1 MEQVVAGG
9 GYSSLYMGNE
19 VQVLN
24 EDADYD
30 GWQSRLSDAFFSRN
44 QSDSPVIMF
53 LDEDELARIF
63 PESSDPVESLRS
75 AVVAELRQTAGP
87 TVLDHI
93 HRRMAR
99 WRAGLQ
105 ELPPPCLPLL
115 AITVVAGSLMQNDG
129 NFSASAYY
137 PRLVGLLAGRNNL
150 LAAQGVKS
158 HFDEVAEMWES
169 LDSWILSHR
178 ETVGPSTIETHKTFN
193 RIGYPLSQTIM
204 RSSDRERL
212 FEFFDRIQVKERP
225 DATADELLR
234 LLRWWLDRPRGFSQR
249 FTDLVQQGNGHSL
262 LLGVISKLATQE
274 RTMPAP
280 SKGPIRLELR
290 LSIDLER
297 WSATW
302 VIPVRKEVD
311 RDELRF
317 NGGPTCS
324 IQKPEYGANYEIC
337 GALPDVPH
345 SIHHGLR
352 GTGTASVLVKDAR
365 SLWILRMEPL
375 SNTWQS
381 TDAITPMED
390 HTLAVRDTE
399 TAALKRFLDHNA
411 EPGFRKLR
419 RQLIPGWDIFAEV
432 RLTGTIDS
440 SPGMTFPGLS
450 VVSAE
455 EAGASPKLVGGLP
468 LRSMVGGRHYLA
480 GGEPHLLLPVRNT
493 TDPVSLVLD
502 GRPTGDLI
510 KPNGSAFPLRFFGPF
525 TEGKHVVEVD
535 GVALEFFIHSGGQ
548 GLTLRQP
555 PAELPQ
561 DLSCREKPMSRPLFA
576 MCRRGGNAVLWF
588 VLPSGRV
595 QKVTEPAS
603 PHCLD
608 ELGFPRS
615 YRWKVLIPEHVAWAV
630 AERSG
635 KFTKPLLANDYPPNF
650 GYLDPVSRSFWRRIA
665 QDTIGSPNASWKAY
679 LSQSMEDSI
688 HGR

>member
-19 VQVLN
+19 VHVLN

-53 LDEDELARIF
+53 LDEDELARIC

-87 TVLDHI
+87 AVLDHI

-212 FEFFDRIQVKERP
+212 FEFFDRIQVRERP

-249 FTDLVQQGNGHSL
+249 FIDLVQEGNGDSL
-262 LLGVISKLATQE
+262 LLGVISKLAIQE
-274 RTMPAP
+274 RTTPTP
-280 SKGPIRLELR
+280 SKGRIRLELALR
-290 LSIDLER
+290 LDLEQ

-302 VIPVRKEVD
+302 VIPVHKD
-311 RDELRF
+311 LDQDELRF
-317 NGGPTCS
+317 TGGSTCS
-324 IQKPEYGANYEIC
+324 IQKPDYGANYEMS
-337 GALPDVPH
+337 GVLPDVPH
-345 SIHHGLR
+345 SLHHRLR
-352 GTGTASVLVKDAR
+352 ATGIASVLVKDAR
-365 SLWILRMEPL
+365 SLWILRLEPL
-375 SNTWQS
+375 SNKWQS
-381 TDAITPMED
+381 TDYVTPMED
-390 HTLAVRDTE
+390 HTLVVRDTD
-399 TAALKRFLDHNA
+399 TAALRGFLDQNA
-411 EPGFRKLR
+411 EPGFRRLR
-419 RQLIPGWDIFAEV
+419 RQLIPGWDIFTEV
-432 RLTGTIDS
+432 RLTGTMDA
-440 SPGMTFPGLS
+440 SPGLTFPGLS
-450 VVSAE
+450 VVPAE
-455 EAGASPKLVGGLP
+455 EAGAYPKLIGGLP
-468 LRSMVGGRHYLA
+468 LQSMVGGRHYLA
-480 GGEPHLLLPVRNT
+480 GGEPHLLIPVRNT
-493 TDPVSLVLD
+493 PEPVSLVLD
-502 GRPTGDLI
+502 GRPTGNRI
-510 KPNGSAFPLRFFGPF
+510 KPNGSAFPLRLFGPF

-535 GVALEFFIHSGGQ
+535 GITFEFFIHADGH

-555 PAELPQ
+555 LAGSQ
-561 DLSCREKPMSRPLFA
+561 NQSDRDRSVSRPLFA

-595 QKVTEPAS
+595 QKVTEPPVPS
-603 PHCLD
+603 FLS
-608 ELGFPRS
+608 ELGFPTS
-615 YRWKVLIPEHVAWAV
+615 YRWKALIPQDVAWAV
-630 AERSG
+630 AEHSG

-665 QDTIGSPNASWKAY
+665 QDTIGSPNASWRAY